1 MLCYRMVY
9 SYMFYFYRAGLL
21 VDPKLTLIEN
31 LSTHPT
37 KVHSVPLHEYIH
49 SFYLHQCA
57 SKTNTVH
64 SNAKKIVAIA
74 YLAMG
79 R

>member
-1 MLCYRMVY
+1 ML
-9 SYMFYFYRAGLL
+9 YFYRAGLL
-21 VDPKLTLIEN
+21 VEPKFSLIEN
-31 LSTHPT
+31 LLTNLI
-37 KVHSVPLHEYIH
+37 KVHSVPFHEYIH

-57 SKTNTVH
+57 SKTNSVH

-79 R
+79 RIVFIQMQKR